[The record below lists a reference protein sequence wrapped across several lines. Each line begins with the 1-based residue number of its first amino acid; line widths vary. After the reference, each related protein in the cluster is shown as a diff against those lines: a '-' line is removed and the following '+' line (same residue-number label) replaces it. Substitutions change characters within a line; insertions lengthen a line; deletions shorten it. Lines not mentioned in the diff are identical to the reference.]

1 MNSKQLKTGNNPLF
15 VFFGTPRFAEIVL
28 SSLIEKGL
36 IPSLVICNPDRPV
49 GRKKIITPPAVK
61 LLAEKHGISVAQ
73 PESLADYRLPTTACL
88 FGVLAAYGKV
98 VPKEV
103 IDFFPKGIIGVHPSL
118 LPKYRGATPIQNII
132 LNGDEKTGVTL
143 FLMDE
148 KVDHG
153 RIISNT
159 ELPISNKDT
168 YTTLEEKLAKAG
180 AELLVKI
187 LPAYLKGKIIPM
199 EQNHTEATST
209 KKFKTEDAFVPIED
223 LEMALLGN
231 KEKAFRIDRM
241 VRALN
246 PKPGAWTLSPSADG
260 KSPQRIK
267 LLGSSIAEGK
277 VMLTKIQVEGKKPQE
292 IIPKI

>member
-49 GRKKIITPPAVK
+49 GRKKIVTPPPVK
-61 LLAEKHGISVAQ
+61 TLAQKHGIPVAQ
-73 PESLADYRLPTTACL
+73 PESLADYKLPITDYSFAI
-88 FGVLAAYGKV
+88 LAAYGKI
-98 VPKEV
+98 VPKRV

-118 LPKYRGATPIQNII
+118 LPKYRGATPIQNAI

-148 KVDHG
+148 EIDHG
-153 RIISNT
+153 KIISKIESRISNT
-159 ELPISNKDT
+159 DT
-168 YTTLEEKLAKAG
+168 YLSLEERLGKAG
-180 AELLVKI
+180 GELLVKV
-187 LPAYLKGKIIPM
+187 LPDYLEGKIIPM

-209 KKFKTEDAFVPIED
+209 KKFKTEDAFIPIED

-246 PKPGAWTLSPSADG
+246 PEPGVWTLNPSADG
-260 KSPQRIK
+260 KSPQRMK

-277 VMLTKIQVEGKKPQE
+277 VMLTKIQMEGKKPQQMSL
-292 IIPKI
+292 

>member
-49 GRKKIITPPAVK
+49 GRKKIITPPTVK

-73 PESLADYRLPTTACL
+73 PELLTGYRLPVTTYS
-88 FGVLAAYGKV
+88 FGILAAYGKV
-98 VPKEV
+98 VPKGI

-118 LPKYRGATPIQNII
+118 LPKYRGAAPIQNAI

-148 KVDHG
+148 EIDHG
-153 RIISNT
+153 KIISKIESRISNT
-159 ELPISNKDT
+159 DT
-168 YTTLEEKLAKAG
+168 YLSLEEGLGKAG
-180 AELLVKI
+180 GELLVKV
-187 LPAYLKGKIIPM
+187 LPDYLEGKIIPM

-209 KKFKTEDAFVPIED
+209 KKFKTEDAFIPIED

-246 PKPGAWTLSPSADG
+246 PEPGAWTLNPSADG
-260 KSPQRIK
+260 KSPQRMK

-277 VMLTKIQVEGKKPQE
+277 VMLTKIQMEGKKPQQMSL
-292 IIPKI
+292 